1 MSPLEK
7 NGRQLIGVMVRCFP
21 LGGTTELRREFEKAT
36 FLRRQ
41 SFYET
46 LRYCKQQ
53 GWLTGGGSPTRHGV
67 SYQLDPAGSWKPP
80 SAGESA
86 GEPPLSRDQ
95 LEFLADSQAQQLAEL
110 RDQIEY
116 LRDWSSGNAN
126 GVAVSNLA
134 QIVSSSTATTR
145 QRLRA
150 AGAILGYKVQDAGV
164 TEFTRRFL
172 ESVRAPISP
181 PIIESRLVSC

>member
-21 LGGTTELRREFEKAT
+21 LGGTTEELRREFEKAT

-110 RDQIEY
+110 RNQIEY
-116 LRDWSSGNAN
+116 LRDWSSGICCRLWRCSRSAAN
-126 GVAVSNLA
+126 VLTGASAKWTPLSIRRPGEAVP
-134 QIVSSSTATTR
+134 R
-145 QRLRA
+145 RLW
-150 AGAILGYKVQDAGV
+150 
-164 TEFTRRFL
+164 
-172 ESVRAPISP
+172 P
-181 PIIESRLVSC
+181 